1 MPEIFPFVS
10 PLLTLGDINS
20 SQEEM
25 SYITRMRNVIK
36 FQIEKIDDYE
46 HLRVASFKHKIICLI
61 SISFTL
67 ETCLSYTLVNVVKSH
82 VLVHNIIPF
91 RNWRII
97 IIDDDGFREGQNPFR
112 HLEQRVWRA
121 GNMST
126 DLFLATFFANFL
138 RIYFS
143 YTWCSPLKFPSTIF
157 TANTLDS
164 IEIAEPAINVN
175 SKHHTWRRIYAD
187 NYSLFSCSGQDIA
200 AYIKE
205 KTNSNKSVN
214 VFKKIMKR
222 ELGDSISEY
231 KVLESI
237 ASPYYY
243 ELPHQNEEEY
253 AIFRAENDWC
263 LGRNGLLYVVYSF
276 ECGLENAMKHLA

>member
-36 FQIEKIDDYE
+36 FQIEKSDDYE
-46 HLRVASFKHKIICLI
+46 HLRDASLKHKIICLI

-82 VLVHNIIPF
+82 VLVHNIKPF
-91 RNWRII
+91 R
-97 IIDDDGFREGQNPFR
+97 
-112 HLEQRVWRA
+112 
-121 GNMST
+121 
-126 DLFLATFFANFL
+126 
-138 RIYFS
+138 
-143 YTWCSPLKFPSTIF
+143 
-157 TANTLDS
+157 
-164 IEIAEPAINVN
+164 
-175 SKHHTWRRIYAD
+175 
-187 NYSLFSCSGQDIA
+187 QDIA

-253 AIFRAENDWC
+253 ATFRAENDWC
-263 LGRNGLLYVVYSF
+263 LGRNSLLYVVYSF
-276 ECGLENAMKHLA
+276 ECGLEKAMKHLA